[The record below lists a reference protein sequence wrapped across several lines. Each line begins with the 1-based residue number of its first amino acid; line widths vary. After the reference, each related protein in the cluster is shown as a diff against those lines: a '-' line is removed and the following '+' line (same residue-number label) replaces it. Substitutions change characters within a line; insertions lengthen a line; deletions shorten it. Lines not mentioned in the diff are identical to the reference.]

1 MAEERT
7 EPDHRPDHVRR
18 GAPPPPEPPPSLE
31 RLGRY
36 QLLFELA
43 RGGMGRVHVARA
55 VGPHGFGRVLAVKR
69 PLTAD
74 ASREE
79 RAAFLGEA
87 RVSARIHH
95 PNVVETLDL
104 GEHDGLPY
112 IAMAFVPG
120 VSLARLLARAADR
133 GERLDPW
140 LVAWIVQ
147 EIAAGLD
154 AAHELTGESGE
165 PLGLVHRDVS
175 PENVLLSF
183 EGRVL
188 VTDFGVAKWR
198 RDGAATRADAVKG
211 KLAYMSPEQARG
223 ERVDRRTDLLALGIV
238 AHEALTGRRLFAAG
252 SPAETVQRVLDH
264 VPPDLREAR
273 PDIPPDLASL
283 VMRCLEKA
291 PSSRP
296 ASAAEVAASLRAAF
310 RRERRV
316 LDSSDVAAAVARF
329 FPGEREALA
338 RRIAAA
344 ERAGSPSP
352 AEPPTGTLAGAPDL
366 SVRAIHTE
374 TTDRPPDPAGA
385 RAPLRALAGLAAVAA
400 GLAVVFALAGGR
412 THPAAPQ
419 DAAGSS
425 LSPAPGVVSPGSSAT
440 SGTGMLP
447 SSAQPLSPADSPSS
461 SSAGL
466 DPSSPVPASTGA
478 RSAPPGDSSPAPGD
492 LPSESP
498 HTGPASPGS
507 LGGRDPGSVRG
518 QGGAAAGSGVS
529 SAGSPGLKPP
539 LAGSSVSTSGQT
551 ATLPSASPGVAGAV
565 AAPTGRPTKPPSSKG
580 VPFQSLDP

>member
-112 IAMAFVPG
+112 IARAFVPG

-223 ERVDRRTDLLALGIV
+223 ERARPPHRSPRPGDRRPRG
-238 AHEALTGRRLFAAG
+238 
-252 SPAETVQRVLDH
+252 
-264 VPPDLREAR
+264 
-273 PDIPPDLASL
+273 
-283 VMRCLEKA
+283 
-291 PSSRP
+291 
-296 ASAAEVAASLRAAF
+296 
-310 RRERRV
+310 
-316 LDSSDVAAAVARF
+316 
-329 FPGEREALA
+329 
-338 RRIAAA
+338 
-344 ERAGSPSP
+344 
-352 AEPPTGTLAGAPDL
+352 
-366 SVRAIHTE
+366 
-374 TTDRPPDPAGA
+374 TDRPPSVRRRLPRRDRAA
-385 RAPLRALAGLAAVAA
+385 RPRPRPPTSAK
-400 GLAVVFALAGGR
+400 
-412 THPAAPQ
+412 
-419 DAAGSS
+419 
-425 LSPAPGVVSPGSSAT
+425 PAPT
-440 SGTGMLP
+440 S
-447 SSAQPLSPADSPSS
+447 
-461 SSAGL
+461 
-466 DPSSPVPASTGA
+466 
-478 RSAPPGDSSPAPGD
+478 
-492 LPSESP
+492 
-498 HTGPASPGS
+498 
-507 LGGRDPGSVRG
+507 
-518 QGGAAAGSGVS
+518 
-529 SAGSPGLKPP
+529 
-539 LAGSSVSTSGQT
+539 
-551 ATLPSASPGVAGAV
+551 
-565 AAPTGRPTKPPSSKG
+565 RPTSRLS
-580 VPFQSLDP
+580 